1 MDKFVTLCYDCRDL
15 FREFYRVDVED
26 SAHPNGKD
34 PVCENCGAKY
44 GLKVCR
50 IRTYPKGEKHG

>member
-26 SAHPNGKD
+26 SATPKGKK
-34 PVCENCGAKY
+34 PVCENCGKEW

-50 IRTYPKGEKHG
+50 VRSK